1 MVSLEAFK
9 AVHCSEEKENGDG
22 LDGNTSETEEDD
34 GCVFM
39 DNRKRKRNVKEQEI
53 YRKKAKIAGRND
65 WTTSAK
71 IEKLCE
77 ILESARAKDPGEKVI
92 VFSQVC

>member
-1 MVSLEAFK
+1 MVSLEVFK
-9 AVHCSEEKENGDG
+9 TVHCPEKNDNE
-22 LDGNTSETEEDD
+22 DGNTSETEEDD
-34 GCVFM
+34 GRVFM
-39 DNRKRKRNVKEQEI
+39 DNRKRKGNVKEPAI
-53 YRKKAKIAGRND
+53 CRKKAKIAGKND

-77 ILESARAKDPGEKVI
+77 ILESVRAEDPGEKVI